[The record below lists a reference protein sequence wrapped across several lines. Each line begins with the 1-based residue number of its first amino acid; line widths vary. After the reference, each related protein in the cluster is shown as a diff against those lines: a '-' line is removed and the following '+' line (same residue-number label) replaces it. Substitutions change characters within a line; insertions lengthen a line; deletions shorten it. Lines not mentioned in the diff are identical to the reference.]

1 MTHRNRLVLL
11 IATVFFFSSIAG
23 AAENNT
29 YEPLFSKGEE
39 FYRQGKFEY
48 AAQCWEQAICLPD
61 MEKNTGRYA
70 DILIYLSEAYQ
81 RLGYQRKALAAFDKA
96 LPAMEKSNDSYRKA
110 LFFSTLG
117 DIYLSLG
124 DMASASEYLQTAEE
138 EARAAEQPY
147 ILASVL
153 NNTGNILSAD
163 NDYQAAAD
171 VYDEALLSLSDS
183 QEKAWEQDISALKS
197 KILLNLLFVL
207 SMSGTYEDISAT
219 LTDAGDCIRKQ
230 SDLYNKSRD
239 LLSLGNLLLSIRNEA
254 SLEKPREADANLM
267 KKALE
272 AFHEAKDIAETLDDS
287 YAVSYSYGSMGKLY
301 EDAGQYADAAKLTR
315 QAIFFASPQKYP
327 EILYL
332 WQWQSARLFKAQGDN
347 AQALKSYHEAV
358 ATLNPIRQ
366 ELFSGYR
373 SQKDNFN
380 ENIKPVYLEL
390 AGLLLEQAETLTSSE
405 EKENR
410 LREARDVMELLKTA
424 ELQNFFEDECVAA
437 LSSETTI
444 LNRTEA
450 HTALLYPICLSDRL
464 ALLLTLPDG
473 MKSVTVSANAEMI
486 RETTL
491 RLLSR
496 LQNRTTNQFFYDAR
510 QLFDWL
516 IRPAEPLLTEHEID
530 TLIVVP
536 DGALRLI
543 PFSALHDGKQ
553 YLIEKYAIA
562 TIPAVT
568 LTDLKALQTERSE
581 ILLAGISESVQ
592 GFPGLPEVSEEL
604 KTVQQIMNGKTLLQN
619 KEYTLDNISR
629 EFKKNPYSI
638 VHLATHGVFGGT
650 QEESFLLTYNDKMNM
665 NQLEELI
672 RLSRL

>member
-1 MTHRNRLVLL
+1 MTRRNTLVLL

-29 YEPLFSKGEE
+29 YEQLFSKGEE

-81 RLGYQRKALAAFDKA
+81 RLGYQRKALAAFHKA
-96 LPAMEKSNDSYRKA
+96 LPAMEKSNDRYRKA

-153 NNTGNILSAD
+153 NNAGNILSAD

-183 QEKAWEQDISALKS
+183 QEKAWEQDISGLKS

-207 SMSGTYEDISAT
+207 SKSGAYEDISAA

-230 SDLYNKSRD
+230 SDFYNKSRD
-239 LLSLGNLLLSIRNEA
+239 LLSLGNLLQSIRKEE
-254 SLEKPREADANLM
+254 SLEKPAEADANLM

-272 AFHEAKDIAETLDDS
+272 AFHEAKQIAESLNDS

-347 AQALKSYHEAV
+347 AQALKSYQEAV
-358 ATLNPIRQ
+358 ATLNPIRH

-380 ENIKPVYLEL
+380 ENI
-390 AGLLLEQAETLTSSE
+390 
-405 EKENR
+405 
-410 LREARDVMELLKTA
+410 
-424 ELQNFFEDECVAA
+424 
-437 LSSETTI
+437 
-444 LNRTEA
+444 
-450 HTALLYPICLSDRL
+450 
-464 ALLLTLPDG
+464 
-473 MKSVTVSANAEMI
+473 
-486 RETTL
+486 
-491 RLLSR
+491 
-496 LQNRTTNQFFYDAR
+496 
-510 QLFDWL
+510 
-516 IRPAEPLLTEHEID
+516 
-530 TLIVVP
+530 
-536 DGALRLI
+536 
-543 PFSALHDGKQ
+543 
-553 YLIEKYAIA
+553 
-562 TIPAVT
+562 
-568 LTDLKALQTERSE
+568 
-581 ILLAGISESVQ
+581 
-592 GFPGLPEVSEEL
+592 
-604 KTVQQIMNGKTLLQN
+604 
-619 KEYTLDNISR
+619 
-629 EFKKNPYSI
+629 
-638 VHLATHGVFGGT
+638 
-650 QEESFLLTYNDKMNM
+650 
-665 NQLEELI
+665 
-672 RLSRL
+672 